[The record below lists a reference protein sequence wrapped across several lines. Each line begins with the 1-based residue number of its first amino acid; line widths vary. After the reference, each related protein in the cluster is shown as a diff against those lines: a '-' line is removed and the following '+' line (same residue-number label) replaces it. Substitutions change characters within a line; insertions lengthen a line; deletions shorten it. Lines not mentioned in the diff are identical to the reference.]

1 MLREVKE
8 KVKNISN
15 LSLLTSCLKTFTEII
30 IIYLSVN
37 LFIYFISTFS
47 GLPRSYD
54 GFILLSGMFIPV
66 IFWERGIKKIPL
78 KETGLSV
85 PEDFIYEFITAILLL
100 LIIICYNFLL
110 PYSAKI
116 NNLTVIFNISF
127 ILNCFLTSL
136 SEEFFYRG
144 ILLKKMV
151 NVAGRLSG
159 TVIISIIFVF
169 ICHRG
174 AGFTENL
181 IWRFPVSLILSYLY
195 LRKNNL
201 FMPVT
206 VHLIVNL
213 LFS

>member
-1 MLREVKE
+1 MGSERKD
-8 KVKNISN
+8 KNIKSFTSHL
-15 LSLLTSCLKTFTEII
+15 LSLTEII
-30 IIYLSVN
+30 IIYLLVN
-37 LFIYFISTFS
+37 LIIYIISSLFGFTHA
-47 GLPRSYD
+47 YD
-54 GFILLSGMFIPV
+54 GFILLVCMFLPV
-66 IFWERGIKKIPL
+66 ILWERGIKKIPF

-116 NNLTVIFNISF
+116 NNLTVILNIAF
-127 ILNCFLTSL
+127 IMNCFLTSL
-136 SEEFFYRG
+136 SEEFFYRA

-151 NVAGRLSG
+151 KLTGRLSG
-159 TVIISIIFVF
+159 TVIISIVFSF
-169 ICHRG
+169 ICHSG

-181 IWRFPVSLILSYLY
+181 IWRFPISLILSYLY
-195 LRKNNL
+195 LRKNNI

>member
-1 MLREVKE
+1 MKD
-8 KVKNISN
+8 KIKNISN
-15 LSLLTSCLKTFTEII
+15 LSLLTSHLLALTEII

-37 LFIYFISTFS
+37 LIISSLFGFTHA
-47 GLPRSYD
+47 YD
-54 GFILLSGMFIPV
+54 GFILLAGMFLPV
-66 IFWERGIKKIPL
+66 ILWERGIKKIPF
-78 KETGLSV
+78 KETGMTV
-85 PEDFIYEFITAILLL
+85 PEDFIYELITAILLL

-116 NNLTVIFNISF
+116 NNLTVILNISF

-136 SEEFFYRG
+136 SEEFFYRA

-151 NVAGRLSG
+151 KVTGRLSG
-159 TVIISIIFVF
+159 TVIISIVFSF
-169 ICHRG
+169 ICHSG

-181 IWRFPVSLILSYLY
+181 IWRFPISLILSYLY

>member
-1 MLREVKE
+1 VKD
-8 KVKNISN
+8 KIKNISN
-15 LSLLTSCLKTFTEII
+15 LSLLTSHLLALTEII

-37 LFIYFISTFS
+37 LIISSLFGFTHA
-47 GLPRSYD
+47 YD
-54 GFILLSGMFIPV
+54 GFILLAGMFLPV
-66 IFWERGIKKIPL
+66 ILWERGIKKIPF
-78 KETGLSV
+78 KETGMTV
-85 PEDFIYEFITAILLL
+85 PEDFIYELITAILLL

-116 NNLTVIFNISF
+116 NNLTVILNISF

-136 SEEFFYRG
+136 SEEFFYRA

-151 NVAGRLSG
+151 KVTGRLSG
-159 TVIISIIFVF
+159 TVIISIVFSF
-169 ICHRG
+169 ICHSG

-181 IWRFPVSLILSYLY
+181 IWRFPISLILSYLY